1 MINFPRIS
9 TNVVRCRSSSNFLFS
24 QVGKEVEAKIG
35 CVEIM
40 RMPGVP
46 ELCFFVVPD
55 KMPKLTDSERSQ
67 LLPLEEN
74 HSLSLRK
81 HLIESES
88 LRVTKHSH
96 AKPFAAFLRKLR
108 GIPFCISFLINLLL
122 LGWLALPLN
131 TEGGWHWPQREWTY
145 EILLNLTD
153 EETRWEAL
161 KSIIPLDLD
170 PLQEEYRIAINST
183 FLVLCCIN
191 ILVTFLVL
199 FGWLY
204 TDASVIVYQLLLE
217 KAYSDDK
224 SSTKLNLLDLN
235 RQARSSGGWSRVLF
249 VFGFWWR
256 VLLLLFAGATLFLSP
271 LFSVCFCLDVARFGS
286 VNYMCGS

>member
-1 MINFPRIS
+1 LIIEVHSIS
-9 TNVVRCRSSSNFLFS
+9 IQFFL
-24 QVGKEVEAKIG
+24 QVGKDVEAKIG

-40 RMPGVP
+40 RTPGVP
-46 ELCFFVVPD
+46 ELCFFVVPEQM
-55 KMPKLTDSERSQ
+55 KKTKLTDSERSL

-96 AKPFAAFLRKLR
+96 AKPFASFLRKLR
-108 GIPFCISFLINLLL
+108 GIPFFISVLINLLL

-131 TEGGWHWPQREWTY
+131 TERGWQWPQSEWSY
-145 EILLNLTD
+145 VILLKLAN
-153 EETRWEAL
+153 EETRWDAL
-161 KSIIPLDLD
+161 ERIIPLDLD
-170 PLQEEYRIAINST
+170 PFQEHYRMAVNAT

-191 ILVTFLVL
+191 ILVTFFVL

-204 TDASVIVYQLLLE
+204 TDASVIVYQILLE
-217 KAYSDDK
+217 KAYDDAK
-224 SSTKLNLLDLN
+224 DSSSSRLNLLDLN
-235 RQARSSGGWSRVLF
+235 RQARSSGGLSRVLF

-256 VLLLLFAGATLFLSP
+256 VLLFLFAAATLFLSP
-271 LFSVCFCLDVARFGS
+271 LFSVCFCLDVARFSS
-286 VNYMCGS
+286 VNYMCVFL